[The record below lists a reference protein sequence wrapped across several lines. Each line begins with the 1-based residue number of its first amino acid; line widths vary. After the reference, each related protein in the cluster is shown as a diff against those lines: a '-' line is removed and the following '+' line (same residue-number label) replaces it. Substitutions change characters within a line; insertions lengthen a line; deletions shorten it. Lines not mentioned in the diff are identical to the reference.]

1 MGVQPLLL
9 VPDTVTRHL
18 DVLDENQSK
27 LSEDLMEF
35 RRDAS
40 MLNVSM
46 QETDAG
52 RLGWVGDTGLSLSLC
67 PSRRLA
73 LLRIRC
79 LCWGGLL
86 LHLPCPS

>member
-1 MGVQPLLL
+1 
-9 VPDTVTRHL
+9 
-18 DVLDENQSK
+18 
-27 LSEDLMEF
+27 MEF

-73 LLRIRC
+73 LLRIKC
-79 LCWGGLL
+79 LLGRAAATPALSQLSLSQWAGVLWSSSHA
-86 LHLPCPS
+86 LHS